1 MRKEVITI
9 GIVLMVV
16 GTIFTFVTLG
26 FGFVCSF
33 PLIFIG
39 FIILIIGAIMPK
51 IKEDEVNQEQQEET
65 NNEFV
70 DLWGESCQMPMQD
83 M

>member
-16 GTIFTFVTLG
+16 GTVFSFVTLG

-70 DLWGESCQMPMQD
+70 ELK
-83 M
+83 

>member
-1 MRKEVITI
+1 MRCLIVDWRENNNLRKEVITI

-26 FGFVCSF
+26 FGFVCSS

-51 IKEDEVNQEQQEET
+51 IKEDEVNQEQQEGI

-70 DLWGESCQMPMQD
+70 E
-83 M
+83 